1 MVKKQKSC
9 ILGLARAWFML
20 GAPLYSIK
28 SRLLYIA
35 KVFDI
40 SLVITSSSG
49 TITCIFQDS
58 NDAKRPE
65 VHYVQHD
72 RRLSLRALRQVDL
85 ISERLVHG
93 AMHSVG
99 NAMQVNVENAIN
111 QLDIVIQ
118 KEGKPTPTGITK
130 TFERFAIAAHSL
142 RMLHSKRRKEPFP
155 ATP

>member
-93 AMHSVG
+93 AM
-99 NAMQVNVENAIN
+99 QVNVENAIN